1 MGNLKHWDKL
11 KTVPPDA
18 LKPITAGRLKGK
30 SDISPQWRL
39 EAMTEEFGVCGI
51 GWKYEIAK
59 TWEHTSKDD
68 QLMIFVEINL
78 YIFNSEK
85 NEWSSPIPGVG
96 GDFALK
102 KESSGMYAN
111 DECYKMALTD
121 ALGVAMKAL
130 GVAAN
135 VYRGITNDSKHGRED
150 FKPQRNN
157 PPNIIVNND
166 EKLKKLFAIVREK
179 SLSSDD
185 MRGLLAWKYKIDGS
199 AKLTIIQLDYLISNF
214 DKVLSDYIKNS
225 TGGRG

>member
-1 MGNLKHWDKL
+1 MMSNLRHWDKL
-11 KTVPPDA
+11 KSVPPDA
-18 LKPITAGRLKGK
+18 LKPIMAGRLKGK

-59 TWEHTSKDD
+59 TWEHVTKDD
-68 QLMIFVEINL
+68 QLMIFVNVNL
-78 YIFNSEK
+78 YVFNSEL

-130 GVAAN
+130 GVAAD
-135 VYRGITNDSKHGRED
+135 VYRGITNDSKHGRAES
-150 FKPQRNN
+150 KPQRNAT
-157 PPNIIVNND
+157 PNIIANNED
-166 EKLKKLFAIVREK
+166 KLKKLFAIVREK
-179 SLSSDD
+179 ALSNDD
-185 MRGLLAWKYKIDGS
+185 MRKLLVWKYKIDGS
-199 AKLTIIQLDYLISNF
+199 AKLTAIQLDYLIANF
-214 DKVLSDYIKNS
+214 DKVLSDFISSAEARN
-225 TGGRG
+225 